1 MSIWDIITRFL
12 PSANGGRQF
21 FCAHPTDRPPG
32 STICPRALDFP
43 GQIGYTGSNGKETA
57 RVKVEIRIDPSLD
70 EAAIVLYAPSPT
82 QEVEELA
89 RRLQGEELPR
99 PFTVYREREAV
110 KVSRSMV
117 LRFFA
122 EDKGVSCQ
130 TAGGTFSVRAR
141 LYELEELLSGTRFVR
156 VSNSE
161 IVNLDRV
168 TGLDLTLVGTIKMTL
183 EGGTVC
189 WVSRR
194 YVKKI
199 KHVLGL

>member
-1 MSIWDIITRFL
+1 M
-12 PSANGGRQF
+12 
-21 FCAHPTDRPPG
+21 
-32 STICPRALDFP
+32 
-43 GQIGYTGSNGKETA
+43 
-57 RVKVEIRIDPSLD
+57 KVHIQIDPSLT
-70 EAAIVLYAPSPT
+70 EPELILRAPMPT
-82 QEVEELA
+82 EEVEALA
-89 RRLQGEELPR
+89 QTLRGSALPQ

-110 KVSRSMV
+110 RVSRSVV

-122 EDKGVSCQ
+122 EDKGVFCQ
-130 TAGGTFSVRAR
+130 TGKGVFTVRQR
-141 LYELEELLSGTRFVR
+141 LYELEEQLEGTRFVR

-168 TGLDLTLVGTIKMTL
+168 AALDLTLTGTIKMTL

-199 KHVLGL
+199 KQVLDL

>member
-1 MSIWDIITRFL
+1 M
-12 PSANGGRQF
+12 
-21 FCAHPTDRPPG
+21 
-32 STICPRALDFP
+32 
-43 GQIGYTGSNGKETA
+43 
-57 RVKVEIRIDPSLD
+57 KVEVQIDPGLD
-70 EAAIVLYAPSPT
+70 EAVLILRAPSPT
-82 QEVEELA
+82 EEVEALA
-89 RRLQGEELPR
+89 EKLREAALPR
-99 PFTVYREREAV
+99 PFTVYQEREPV
-110 KVSRSMV
+110 RVSRSMV

-130 TAGGTFSVRAR
+130 TGKGVFSVRQR
-141 LYELEELLSGTRFVR
+141 LYELEEELEGTRFVR

-168 TGLDLTLVGTIKMTL
+168 TGLDLTLAGTIKMTL

-199 KHVLGL
+199 KQALGL